1 MNPPQPG
8 DSTNGEDVTRA
19 DQCSAATLPSSPLV
33 VRLVSWA
40 ITTGDD
46 VSTMARGFDLPEQL
60 VGFLLAAKSTRLD
73 VENAA
78 LICRRLRLDP
88 IEVWFGE
95 ELAESDQ
102 AGIWQAD
109 PFHGERVPSEAWP
122 LVGAVGGLGC
132 PRGRFD

>member
-8 DSTNGEDVTRA
+8 DSTNGEDLTRG
-19 DQCSAATLPSSPLV
+19 DQRSAATLPSSPLV

-40 ITTGDD
+40 AATGDD
-46 VSTMARGFDLPEQL
+46 VSTMARGFDLPEEL

-88 IEVWFGE
+88 SEVWPGE
-95 ELAESDQ
+95 GVAESDL
-102 AGIWQAD
+102 ARIWQAD
-109 PFHGERVPSEAWP
+109 RLNGERVPSEAWP
-122 LVGAVGGLGC
+122 LLGVAGGLGC
-132 PRGRFD
+132 PRGRLD